1 MWKSGTSVVVPWLRL
16 CALPMQSVWVQF
28 LVGKVP
34 HAVWY
39 GKKKKKSKIC
49 TLLCCGKQAGGQAWH
64 VDPSVLTPA
73 LFHLGFSPSSPQFN
87 NLPDPLSVPP
97 SVWLFS
103 AVPCLWP
110 SFPFITWV
118 ITVVSNPV
126 SLPPAFP
133 CLLSSPQTLE
143 NLHAVDSCHRISRT
157 AAFISSIVCGKQSE
171 FHLCVVFKSPCHK
184 ISVFQLIVPF
194 LSSTLCPNRW
204 FTILHLCLKHF
215 SYFFLL
221 PHPLWTLPMPCAL
234 RLSHF
239 CDYQGPSASSP
250 NRKRVLYTLSSL
262 AARSPCVRP
271 CAAVPL

>member
-1 MWKSGTSVVVPWLRL
+1 MVTSYPISTNARIGAWSLRHMGSSL
-16 CALPMQSVWVQF
+16 SSDEDSEALWQVIGWFQ
-28 LVGKVP
+28 
-34 HAVWY
+34 
-39 GKKKKKSKIC
+39 
-49 TLLCCGKQAGGQAWH
+49 Q
-64 VDPSVLTPA
+64 
-73 LFHLGFSPSSPQFN
+73 FSPLHLSHPQ
-87 NLPDPLSVPP
+87 
-97 SVWLFS
+97 
-103 AVPCLWP
+103 
-110 SFPFITWV
+110 
-118 ITVVSNPV
+118 V

-194 LSSTLCPNRW
+194 LSYTLCPNRW

-250 NRKRVLYTLSSL
+250 NRRRVLYTLSSL

>member
-16 CALPMQSVWVQF
+16 CALPMQGVWVQF

-34 HAVWY
+34 HAAWY
-39 GKKKKKSKIC
+39 GKKKKKKSKIC
-49 TLLCCGKQAGGQAWH
+49 TLLCCGKQAGGQTWH

-73 LFHLGFSPSSPQFN
+73 LFHLGFSPSSPQFSS
-87 NLPDPLSVPP
+87 LPDPLSVPP

-157 AAFISSIVCGKQSE
+157 AAFISSIVCRKQSE
-171 FHLCVVFKSPCHK
+171 FHLCVVFKGPCHK

-194 LSSTLCPNRW
+194 LSS
-204 FTILHLCLKHF
+204 I
-215 SYFFLL
+215 
-221 PHPLWTLPMPCAL
+221 
-234 RLSHF
+234 
-239 CDYQGPSASSP
+239 
-250 NRKRVLYTLSSL
+250 YT
-262 AARSPCVRP
+262 
-271 CAAVPL
+271 VPK